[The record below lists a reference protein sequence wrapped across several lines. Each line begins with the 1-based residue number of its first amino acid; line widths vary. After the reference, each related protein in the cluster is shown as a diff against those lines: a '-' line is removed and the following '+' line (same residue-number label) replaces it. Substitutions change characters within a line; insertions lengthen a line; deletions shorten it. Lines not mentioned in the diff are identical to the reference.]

1 MSKIRNEIAV
11 LIYELKG
18 QELIDA
24 LEKLAKDQFH
34 DGYEAAMDAVSVPM
48 DVGCE
53 FD

>member
-1 MSKIRNEIAV
+1 MSKIRNEIA
-11 LIYELKG
+11 IMIHELKG

-24 LEKLAKDQFH
+24 LEKLAENQFR
-34 DGYEAAMDAVSVPM
+34 DGYECAMDEINIPM